1 MRGQM
6 KRVLDA
12 IGEDDLRARS
22 VAVAE
27 RFTRTGAWADAD
39 TVLCFL
45 SMPHEIRTG
54 SLIARARAAGKRVAV
69 PRIEGD
75 DIRFLLMPEEARGLS
90 RDRWGIP
97 VPDAD
102 WPPLLLAAAGRVL
115 VAAPGLAF
123 DRQGNR
129 LGRGK
134 GYYDRFLAGA
144 RQAAPDLTVI
154 AVCFSEQV
162 VPAVPHGAG
171 DQPLDGIVTES
182 ETIAVETGREA
193 PRALDSGHRPDYIS

>member
-1 MRGQM
+1 MDKAEMRTRM
-6 KRVLDA
+6 KRLLA
-12 IGEDDLRARS
+12 GLAEEDLRDRS
-22 VAVAE
+22 RRAAE
-27 RFTRTGAWADAD
+27 RFAATEAWSAAD

-54 SLIARARAAGKRVAV
+54 TLIASARAAGKRVAV

-75 DIRFLLMPEEARGLS
+75 DIRFLVMPDDPRRLE

-97 VPDAD
+97 VPGSD
-102 WPPLLLAAAGRVL
+102 WPVLDLASSHRML

-123 DRQGNR
+123 DRKGNR

-134 GYYDRFLAGA
+134 GYYDRFLVRA
-144 RQAAPDLTVI
+144 RREASAITTI

-162 VPAVPHGAG
+162 VPAVPHGES
-171 DQPLDGIVTES
+171 DQRLDGIVTEI
-182 ETIAVETGREA
+182 ETIMM
-193 PRALDSGHRPDYIS
+193 RP